1 MHIFNLPCFLVII
14 YRKEVNRRILKK
26 NPLKNY
32 RVMVRLN
39 PYEKHAKKEAKHIE
53 TMRKRAKEELLNK
66 RRGVSSLIW
75 FICFLFSL
83 HYLKAS

>member
-1 MHIFNLPCFLVII
+1 MLILILSNVII
-14 YRKEVNRRILKK
+14 SPFFRKEVKRRILKK

-66 RRGVSSLIW
+66 RRGVSFHVLS
-75 FICFLFSL
+75 CT
-83 HYLKAS
+83 